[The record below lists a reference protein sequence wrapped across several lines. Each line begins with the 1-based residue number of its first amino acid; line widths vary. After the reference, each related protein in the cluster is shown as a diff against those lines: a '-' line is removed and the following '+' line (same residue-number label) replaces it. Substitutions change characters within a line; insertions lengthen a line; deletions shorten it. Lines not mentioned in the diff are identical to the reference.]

1 MWTGHDGSSSLLYEG
16 DGAARWRLPRPQ
28 GALGA
33 VNSFRDL
40 FSAVIGVGMV
50 GEG

>member
-1 MWTGHDGSSSLLYEG
+1 M
-16 DGAARWRLPRPQ
+16 RLPRPQ

-50 GEG
+50 GGGMSEAPSREPVESS

>member
-1 MWTGHDGSSSLLYEG
+1 
-16 DGAARWRLPRPQ
+16 
-28 GALGA
+28 

>member
-1 MWTGHDGSSSLLYEG
+1 M
-16 DGAARWRLPRPQ
+16 RLPRPQ